1 MDIIDRYLQAVKFA
15 LPKSQADDIVRE
27 LSDNILS
34 QVEERRESELGRP
47 VTEDE
52 LAEMLKKLGSPAKLA
67 SQYREQQGLIGPVIL
82 PIYWKVLKTALALA
96 LVVQVIAAV
105 AMAAAGKP
113 LLESLAPVFR
123 YPNVALLTF
132 AWITLAFAV
141 FHFLGGRLSGNQ
153 PWDPRK
159 LPPIIKSDRRKSRT
173 EVISRVSSSTVASC
187 SICAGGSMG
196 CTTPSGSSVPA

>member
-34 QVEERRESELGRP
+34 QVEERESELGRP

-52 LAEMLKKLGSPAKLA
+52 IAEMLKKLGSPAKLA

-123 YPNVALLTF
+123 YPQRCPAHLRVD
-132 AWITLAFAV
+132 
-141 FHFLGGRLSGNQ
+141 HSGLCC
-153 PWDPRK
+153 
-159 LPPIIKSDRRKSRT
+159 LPFSRGQ
-173 EVISRVSSSTVASC
+173 A
-187 SICAGGSMG
+187 
-196 CTTPSGSSVPA
+196 